1 MWWPPASVNAT
12 PVAKAVQE
20 WITAV
25 GDKRGV
31 RWMVTVNAT
40 PNGLLSVGPQQLR
53 RRPNGSL
60 CILPVSWGGSYR
72 TTKNTRRGDRSR
84 CNQRPLE
91 EGDAMLFSY
100 RIPGTKEDEL
110 DHTAFL
116 TQRGRGGD

>member
-40 PNGLLSVGPQQLR
+40 PIGLLSVGPKARYNRLHPWPAAGVLLHSHILSAGGQFLLQL
-53 RRPNGSL
+53 NH
-60 CILPVSWGGSYR
+60 
-72 TTKNTRRGDRSR
+72 
-84 CNQRPLE
+84 
-91 EGDAMLFSY
+91 AM
-100 RIPGTKEDEL
+100 
-110 DHTAFL
+110 
-116 TQRGRGGD
+116 